1 MKFQSLEAHSSF
13 RMQGRTVQVD
23 REIKSVLVTFFFTE
37 ISLIIYCQLLAMKMA
52 EFGQKTEN
60 EMC

>member
-1 MKFQSLEAHSSF
+1 
-13 RMQGRTVQVD
+13 MQGRTVQVD

-37 ISLIIYCQLLAMKMA
+37 ISLIIYCQLLPMKMA

>member
-1 MKFQSLEAHSSF
+1 
-13 RMQGRTVQVD
+13 MQGRTVQVD

-37 ISLIIYCQLLAMKMA
+37 ILLIIYCQLLAMKMA